1 MIDPVRRRRLL
12 PWIALLVVWVVWGST
27 YLAMRIVVHEMPPLA
42 AAATR
47 FLCAGTIMGL
57 VALLVDRRH
66 GWPTR
71 RQWLDYAFIGV
82 LLLSVG
88 NSLVMWAE
96 KTVPSG
102 IAALIVATVPLWILL
117 LDGLRP
123 GGQPWTA
130 RVWIGTSVGLAGRGA
145 RGPARGRGRRR
156 PLARPSSALQV
167 ACLSWTVGSLYA
179 QQVPKRLP
187 LASAAAIEM
196 LAGSLVIF
204 AASRLFGEDWSRMAA
219 ASGRAW
225 GGVGYLVVFGS
236 LVGFTAFAYCLN
248 ELPATTVGTYAY
260 VNPMVAVVLGALVL
274 DEPLT
279 PGLLAGGLLIVLSVA
294 LTTLAQVRGHT
305 VRGQVLNCDVTI
317 QDLTPHSLRSRTS
330 STAWSRALRR
340 MRSARSRVGRMFCRR
355 FGSLISAQMR
365 PAVSAASASESRA

>member
-1 MIDPVRRRRLL
+1 MTSSRAVPRGDRLVNCAPVTAAARPSATDATQRRRLL
-12 PWIALLVVWVVWGST
+12 PWISLLVVWVVWGST
-27 YLAMRIVVHEMPPLA
+27 YLAMRIVVREMPPLA
-42 AAATR
+42 AAAAR

-57 VALLVDRRH
+57 VALAVDRGSGR
-66 GWPTR
+66 PTR
-71 RQWLDYAFIGV
+71 RQLLDYAFIGV

-96 KTVPSG
+96 QTVPSG

-130 RVWIGTSVGLAGRGA
+130 RVWVGTIVGLAGVA
-145 RGPARGRGRRR
+145 
-156 PLARPSSALQV
+156 LVARPEGEVSAAHALAMVALQV

-196 LAGSLVIF
+196 LAASLVIF
-204 AASRLFGEDWSRMAA
+204 AASRLFGEDWSRMAS
-219 ASGRAW
+219 ASSRVW

-260 VNPMVAVVLGALVL
+260 VNPVVAVFLGWLVLG
-274 DEPLT
+274 EPLT

-294 LTTLAQVRGHT
+294 LTTLRKHG
-305 VRGQVLNCDVTI
+305 
-317 QDLTPHSLRSRTS
+317 
-330 STAWSRALRR
+330 
-340 MRSARSRVGRMFCRR
+340 
-355 FGSLISAQMR
+355 
-365 PAVSAASASESRA
+365 

>member
-1 MIDPVRRRRLL
+1 
-12 PWIALLVVWVVWGST
+12 VVWVVWGST
-27 YLAMRIVVHEMPPLA
+27 YLAMRIVVREMPPLA

-47 FLCAGTIMGL
+47 FACAGTIMGA

-66 GWPTR
+66 GPPTR

-117 LDGLRP
+117 LDGLRA
-123 GGQPWTA
+123 GGEPWTA
-130 RVWIGTSVGLAGRGA
+130 RVWIGTVVGLAGVA
-145 RGPARGRGRRR
+145 
-156 PLARPSSALQV
+156 LVARPQGEVGTAHWVSIVGLQV
-167 ACLSWTVGSLYA
+167 ATLSWTIGSLYA
-179 QQVPKRLP
+179 QVVPKRLP

-196 LAGSLVIF
+196 LAGSFVTF

-219 ASGRAW
+219 ASPRAW

-236 LVGFTAFAYCLN
+236 LVGFTAFAFCLH

-260 VNPMVAVVLGALVL
+260 VNPVVAVALGALVL

-279 PGLLAGGLLIVLSVA
+279 PGLLAGGLLIVASVA
-294 LTTLAQVRGHT
+294 LTTLR
-305 VRGQVLNCDVTI
+305 R
-317 QDLTPHSLRSRTS
+317 
-330 STAWSRALRR
+330 RA
-340 MRSARSRVGRMFCRR
+340 
-355 FGSLISAQMR
+355 
-365 PAVSAASASESRA
+365 P

>member
-1 MIDPVRRRRLL
+1 MTDTPRPAGRRLL
-12 PWIALLVVWVVWGST
+12 PWAALLVVWVVWGST
-27 YLAMRIVVHEMPPLA
+27 YLAMRIVVREMPPLA

-47 FLCAGTIMGL
+47 FACAGTIMAA

-66 GWPTR
+66 GRPTR

-123 GGQPWTA
+123 GGEPWTA
-130 RVWIGTSVGLAGRGA
+130 RVWIGTVVGLAGVA
-145 RGPARGRGRRR
+145 
-156 PLARPSSALQV
+156 LVARPQGEVGTAHWVSIVGLQV
-167 ACLSWTVGSLYA
+167 ATLSWTIGSLYA
-179 QQVPKRLP
+179 QAVPKRLP

-204 AASRLFGEDWSRMAA
+204 AASRLFGEDWSRMASA
-219 ASGRAW
+219 TPRAW

-236 LVGFTAFAYCLN
+236 LVGFTAFAFCLS

-260 VNPMVAVVLGALVL
+260 VNPVVAVALGALVL

-279 PGLLAGGLLIVLSVA
+279 RSLLAGGLLIVASVA
-294 LTTLAQVRGHT
+294 LTTLRK
-305 VRGQVLNCDVTI
+305 
-317 QDLTPHSLRSRTS
+317 
-330 STAWSRALRR
+330 
-340 MRSARSRVGRMFCRR
+340 
-355 FGSLISAQMR
+355 
-365 PAVSAASASESRA
+365 PAP

>member
-1 MIDPVRRRRLL
+1 VTDATQRRRLL
-12 PWIALLVVWVVWGST
+12 PWISLLVVWVVWGST
-27 YLAMRIVVHEMPPLA
+27 YLAMRIVVREMPPLA
-42 AAATR
+42 AAAAR

-57 VALLVDRRH
+57 VALAVDRGSGR
-66 GWPTR
+66 PTR
-71 RQWLDYAFIGV
+71 RQLLDYAFIGV

-96 KTVPSG
+96 QTVPSG

-123 GGQPWTA
+123 RGQPWTA
-130 RVWIGTSVGLAGRGA
+130 RVWVGTIVGLAGVA
-145 RGPARGRGRRR
+145 
-156 PLARPSSALQV
+156 LVARPEGEVSAAHALAIVALQV

-179 QQVPKRLP
+179 QQAPKRLP

-204 AASRLFGEDWSRMAA
+204 GASWLFGEDWSRMAS
-219 ASGRAW
+219 ASSRAW

-260 VNPMVAVVLGALVL
+260 VNPVVAVFLGWLVLG
-274 DEPLT
+274 EPLT
-279 PGLLAGGLLIVLSVA
+279 PGLLAGGLLIILSVA
-294 LTTLAQVRGHT
+294 LTTLRK
-305 VRGQVLNCDVTI
+305 
-317 QDLTPHSLRSRTS
+317 RS
-330 STAWSRALRR
+330 
-340 MRSARSRVGRMFCRR
+340 
-355 FGSLISAQMR
+355 
-365 PAVSAASASESRA
+365 

>member
-1 MIDPVRRRRLL
+1 VTDAAQRRRLL

-27 YLAMRIVVHEMPPLA
+27 YLAMRIVVSEMPPLA

-47 FLCAGTIMGL
+47 FLCAGALMGL
-57 VALLVDRRH
+57 VALAVDRGSGR
-66 GWPTR
+66 PTR
-71 RQWLDYAFIGV
+71 RQVLDYTLIGV

-96 KTVPSG
+96 QTVPSG

-123 GGQPWTA
+123 GGQPWTT
-130 RVWIGTSVGLAGRGA
+130 RVWVGTIVGLAGVA
-145 RGPARGRGRRR
+145 
-156 PLARPSSALQV
+156 LVARPEGAVSASHWLSILGLQV

-187 LASAAAIEM
+187 IASAAAIEM
-196 LAGSLVIF
+196 LAGSFVIF
-204 AASRLFGEDWSRMAA
+204 AASRLFGEDWSRMAT
-219 ASGRAW
+219 ASSRAW
-225 GGVGYLVVFGS
+225 GGVGYLVAFGS

-260 VNPMVAVVLGALVL
+260 VNPMVAVFLGWLIL
-274 DEPLT
+274 GEPLT

-294 LTTLAQVRGHT
+294 LTTLRK
-305 VRGQVLNCDVTI
+305 
-317 QDLTPHSLRSRTS
+317 RS
-330 STAWSRALRR
+330 
-340 MRSARSRVGRMFCRR
+340 
-355 FGSLISAQMR
+355 
-365 PAVSAASASESRA
+365 